1 MMKNN
6 IDDLMD
12 LAIRQIKKSK
22 NVYIASHINPDGD
35 NIGSILA
42 LGLALS
48 NIVPNVFMV
57 KTDEIPS
64 DFLFLP
70 GVNLIKDYTVNNE
83 IDLLITLDSSD
94 ENRLGNNKDLIT
106 KAKTVINIDH
116 HISNTNF
123 GDINIIDSDASAT
136 GELVYKL
143 IKKMD
148 ISIDK
153 DIASCIYTA
162 ISSDTGSFMYDNTS
176 PETHEIIAE
185 LLRTGFDKN
194 EVNINLYQNRSLER
208 TLLLINA
215 LESIEFHNDNKL
227 AVVQVT
233 QDMLEK
239 TKAKMEDTEG
249 IVSFVKEIAP
259 VEVAILL
266 KEFQS
271 NEIKVSMRSKRFV
284 DVSEICA
291 SFGGGGH
298 IRAAGCTINSS
309 IAIAKELL
317 INNVEKAFR

>member
-6 IDDLMD
+6 IEDLVD
-12 LAIRQIKKSK
+12 LAIEGIKKSK
-22 NVYIASHINPDGD
+22 NVYIASHVNPDGD

-42 LGLALS
+42 LGHALS
-48 NIVPNVFMV
+48 TILPNVFIV

-70 GVNLIKDYTVNNE
+70 GVDLIGDYNISND
-83 IDLLITLDSSD
+83 IDLFIALDSSD
-94 ENRLGNNKDLIT
+94 ENRLGKNKDLML

-123 GDINIIDSDASAT
+123 GDINIVVPDASAT

-143 IKKMD
+143 IKKMN

-162 ISSDTGSFMYDNTS
+162 ISSDTGSFMYDNTTS
-176 PETHEIIAE
+176 ETHEIVAE
-185 LLRTGFDKN
+185 LLKAKIDKN
-194 EVNINLYQNRSLER
+194 EININLYQNRSLER

-215 LESIEFHNDNKL
+215 LESLEFHNDHKIAL
-227 AVVQVT
+227 VRVT
-233 QDMLEK
+233 QDMLER

-266 KEFQS
+266 KEFQP
-271 NEIKVSMRSKRFV
+271 NDIKVSMRSKRYI
-284 DVSEICA
+284 DVSQICA
-291 SFGGGGH
+291 IFGGGGH

-309 IAIAKELL
+309 ISDAGELI
-317 INNVEKAFR
+317 INNLEKAFR